1 MKVKY
6 DKKEDVMSVWFSDK
20 PVDYAEQSKS
30 MIMHFS
36 KDNKPVLMEML
47 NATEFLKITSNKLPV
62 EIRKQVL
69 SIRESL

>member
-6 DKKEDVMSVWFSDK
+6 NKKEDVMSVWFSDK

-47 NATEFLKITSNKLPV
+47 NATEFLKLTSNKLPLEV
-62 EIRKQVL
+62 RKQVFAY
-69 SIRESL
+69 

>member
-6 DKKEDVMSVWFSDK
+6 NKKEDIMSVWFSEK

-36 KDNKPVLMEML
+36 KDNKPVLMEVL
-47 NATEFLKITSNKLPV
+47 NAVEFLKLTSDKLPPEV
-62 EIRKQVL
+62 RKQVFAY
-69 SIRESL
+69 

>member
-36 KDNKPVLMEML
+36 KDNKPVLMEVL
-47 NATEFLKITSNKLPV
+47 NAVEFLKLTSTKLPPEV
-62 EIRKQVL
+62 RKQVFAY
-69 SIRESL
+69 

>member
-6 DKKEDVMSVWFSDK
+6 DKKDDVISVWFSDK

-36 KDNKPVLMEML
+36 KDNKPVLMEVL
-47 NATEFLKITSNKLPV
+47 RATEFLRLTSNKLPIEV
-62 EIRKQVL
+62 RKQVFAY
-69 SIRESL
+69 

>member
-6 DKKEDVMSVWFSDK
+6 DKNEDIMSVWFSDK

-36 KDNKPVLMEML
+36 KDNKPVLMEVL
-47 NATEFLKITSNKLPV
+47 NATEFLKLTSTKLPV
-62 EIRKQVL
+62 EVRKQVFA
-69 SIRESL
+69 

>member
-6 DKKEDVMSVWFSDK
+6 DKKEDIMSVWFSDK

-36 KDNKPVLMEML
+36 KDNKPVLMEVL
-47 NATEFLKITSNKLPV
+47 NATEFLKLTSTKLPP
-62 EIRKQVL
+62 EIRKQIFVY
-69 SIRESL
+69 